1 MLQQFDGVVFIVEQP
16 PTSAKKQWAYTTSQ
30 GVLGGLINEGW
41 GVGRIITELFK
52 TIAFQDKLHSSAAKK
67 MLLIVLALLS
77 FNHRKTSISF
87 QYKLE
92 FDLD

>member
-1 MLQQFDGVVFIVEQP
+1 MLQQFDGVVFIVEQL

-41 GVGRIITELFK
+41 VVGRIITGLFK

-67 MLLIVLALLS
+67 MLFNFTRSFKLQNIVKNRFH
-77 FNHRKTSISF
+77 FNTS
-87 QYKLE
+87 
-92 FDLD
+92 

>member
-41 GVGRIITELFK
+41 RVGRIITGLFK

-67 MLLIVLALLS
+67 MLFNFTRSFKLQNIVKNRFH
-77 FNHRKTSISF
+77 FNTS
-87 QYKLE
+87 
-92 FDLD
+92 

>member
-41 GVGRIITELFK
+41 EVGGDNNRT
-52 TIAFQDKLHSSAAKK
+52 FQNNSVSRQAA
-67 MLLIVLALLS
+67 
-77 FNHRKTSISF
+77 
-87 QYKLE
+87 
-92 FDLD
+92 

>member
-41 GVGRIITELFK
+41 RVGGGIITRLFK
-52 TIAFQDKLHSSAAKK
+52 TTAFQDKLHSSAAKK
-67 MLLIVLALLS
+67 MLFNFTRSFKLQNIVKNRFH
-77 FNHRKTSISF
+77 FNTG
-87 QYKLE
+87 
-92 FDLD
+92 

>member
-41 GVGRIITELFK
+41 GVGRIITGLFK

-67 MLLIVLALLS
+67 MLFNFTRS
-77 FNHRKTSISF
+77 FKLQNLVKNRFHFNTS
-87 QYKLE
+87 
-92 FDLD
+92 

>member
-1 MLQQFDGVVFIVEQP
+1 MLQQFDGVVFIVEQL

-41 GVGRIITELFK
+41 EVGGIITGLFK

-67 MLLIVLALLS
+67 LLFNFTRS
-77 FNHRKTSISF
+77 F
-87 QYKLE
+87 KLQSS
-92 FDLD
+92 

>member
-1 MLQQFDGVVFIVEQP
+1 MLQQFDGVVFLVEQL

-41 GVGRIITELFK
+41 GVGRIITGLFK

-67 MLLIVLALLS
+67 MLFNFTRS
-77 FNHRKTSISF
+77 FKLQNFVKNRFHFNTS
-87 QYKLE
+87 
-92 FDLD
+92 

>member
-1 MLQQFDGVVFIVEQP
+1 MLQQFDGVVFIVEQL

-41 GVGRIITELFK
+41 GVGRIITGLFK

-67 MLLIVLALLS
+67 MLFNFTRSFKLQNIVKNRFH
-77 FNHRKTSISF
+77 FNTS
-87 QYKLE
+87 
-92 FDLD
+92 

>member
-41 GVGRIITELFK
+41 RVGRIITGLFK

-67 MLLIVLALLS
+67 MLFNFTRSFKLQNIVKNRFH
-77 FNHRKTSISF
+77 FNTG
-87 QYKLE
+87 
-92 FDLD
+92 

>member
-1 MLQQFDGVVFIVEQP
+1 MLQQFDGVVFIVEQL

-41 GVGRIITELFK
+41 RVGRIITGLFK

-67 MLLIVLALLS
+67 MLFNFTRSFKLQNIVKNRFH
-77 FNHRKTSISF
+77 FNTS
-87 QYKLE
+87 
-92 FDLD
+92 

>member
-41 GVGRIITELFK
+41 GVGRIITGLFK

-67 MLLIVLALLS
+67 MLFNFTRS
-77 FNHRKTSISF
+77 FKLQNFVKNRFHFNTS
-87 QYKLE
+87 
-92 FDLD
+92 

>member
-41 GVGRIITELFK
+41 EVGGGGGDNNRT
-52 TIAFQDKLHSSAAKK
+52 FQNNSVSRQAA
-67 MLLIVLALLS
+67 
-77 FNHRKTSISF
+77 
-87 QYKLE
+87 
-92 FDLD
+92 

>member
-1 MLQQFDGVVFIVEQP
+1 MLRQFDGVVFIVEQP

-41 GVGRIITELFK
+41 GVGRIITGLFK

-67 MLLIVLALLS
+67 MLFNFTRSFKLQNIVKNRFH
-77 FNHRKTSISF
+77 FNTS
-87 QYKLE
+87 
-92 FDLD
+92 

>member
-1 MLQQFDGVVFIVEQP
+1 MLQQFDGVVFIVEQL

-41 GVGRIITELFK
+41 GVGRIITGLFK

-67 MLLIVLALLS
+67 MLFNFTRS
-77 FNHRKTSISF
+77 FKLQNLVKNRFHFNTS
-87 QYKLE
+87 
-92 FDLD
+92 

>member
-41 GVGRIITELFK
+41 EVGGIITGLFK
-52 TIAFQDKLHSSAAKK
+52 TTAFQDKLHGSAAKK
-67 MLLIVLALLS
+67 RLFNFTRSFKLQNIVKNRFH
-77 FNHRKTSISF
+77 FNTS
-87 QYKLE
+87 
-92 FDLD
+92 

>member
-1 MLQQFDGVVFIVEQP
+1 MLQQFDDVVFIVEQL

-41 GVGRIITELFK
+41 GVGRIITGLFK

-67 MLLIVLALLS
+67 MLFNFTRSFKLQNIVKNRFH
-77 FNHRKTSISF
+77 FNTS
-87 QYKLE
+87 
-92 FDLD
+92 

>member
-41 GVGRIITELFK
+41 GVGRIITGLFK
-52 TIAFQDKLHSSAAKK
+52 TIAFQDKLHSSVAKK
-67 MLLIVLALLS
+67 MRFNFTRSFKLQNIVKNRFH
-77 FNHRKTSISF
+77 FNTS
-87 QYKLE
+87 
-92 FDLD
+92 